1 MIVIKFGG
9 SSITTPKNM
18 LKVKDIIIRYDEPL
32 VVIVSAFGGCT
43 AQLQE
48 LAAHALDGDYKKIF
62 TQFKDR
68 HLNAIKALI
77 PRARQ
82 KEVLAVSMDY
92 LNELEYF
99 CSGISLIKELS
110 DRSKAKVLSFGELL
124 SAFILTEVLREHSIK
139 ARFVDSRKIIIT
151 DESYLFGKVD
161 FGITNQL
168 IEKSI
173 NKRNTYVL
181 PGFIASTKEG
191 KTTTLGFGGS
201 DYTAAILAS
210 ALDARRLEIWSDVDG
225 MLTGNPNMIK
235 EAATI
240 PELSYNEA
248 LELSHFGAKVLFP
261 MAIQPVLN
269 KKIPLLLK
277 NTFRPDKTGT
287 RIFDKIADGNKNYV
301 VGISGL
307 SNITL
312 LTVSG
317 VGMMGISGYSE
328 KVFGALSQA
337 KINVVLISQS
347 CSEYTICI
355 GILSFDRKKAVA
367 AINKAFVYEISRGL
381 INTVQH
387 EDNLSIVA
395 LVGDKMKY
403 QPGISGK
410 AFSAL
415 GENGVNV
422 KAIAQGSSERNISI
436 VVDEVNEKKAINVL
450 HEGFFTE
457 ARKTIHLFVI
467 GTGNVGKEFLQILQG
482 QYSFMKNDERI
493 EFKLAGIANSR
504 KMLLDDEGIALENC
518 ESLLSHAGLKT
529 DLARFVRTMKTF
541 NLRNSIFIDITASP
555 NVAGLYE
562 QVLEASVSI
571 VTCNKIAPGDTYA
584 RYAGLKRLA
593 KKRNMQL
600 RYETCVGAALPVIN
614 TINDLIVSGDRIEK
628 IEAVLSGS
636 LNFIFNNY
644 DTSHTFSE
652 VVQMARDEGLT
663 EPDPLIDLN
672 GVDVI
677 RKILILSREAGYK
690 IELEDVAFESIL
702 PANFGEKKKMDLMAE
717 LEKYEEH
724 FKSIYTKSAEKGKK
738 LRFVASLNHG
748 KAAIGLQEIS
758 MDHPFYNI
766 EGKDNIVAIN
776 TSRYSGQPL
785 VIKGPGAGAE
795 ITASGIFSDVMR
807 IVNNGIK

>member
-1 MIVIKFGG
+1 MIVMKFGG
-9 SSITTPKNM
+9 TSVATPENI
-18 LKVKDIIIRYDEPL
+18 LKVKDIIMRYDEPL
-32 VVIVSAFGGCT
+32 VVVVSAFGGCT
-43 AQLQE
+43 VQLQE
-48 LAAHALDGDYKKIF
+48 LAAHALDGDYKILF
-62 TQFKDR
+62 GQFSDR
-68 HLNAIKALI
+68 HLNSIKALI
-77 PRARQ
+77 PGARQ
-82 KEVLAVSMDY
+82 KEVLAAAKAY
-92 LNELEYF
+92 LNELEDF

-124 SAFILTEVLREHSIK
+124 SAFILTEVLRIHSVK
-139 ARFVDSRKIIIT
+139 ARFVDSRKIITT
-151 DESYLFGKVD
+151 DDSYLFGKVD
-161 FGITNQL
+161 FEETNQL
-168 IEKSI
+168 IKKSV
-173 NKRNTYVL
+173 KTQNTNVL
-181 PGFIASTKEG
+181 PGFIASTKDG

-210 ALDARRLEIWSDVDG
+210 ALNARRLEIWSDVDG
-225 MLTGNPNMIK
+225 MLTGNPKMIK

-261 MAIQPVLN
+261 MAIQPVL
-269 KKIPLLLK
+269 KKEIPLLLK
-277 NTFRPDKTGT
+277 NTFRPDETGT
-287 RIFDKIADGNKNYV
+287 RIFNKIKNGSKNYV

-307 SNITL
+307 SNISL

-355 GILSFDRKKAVA
+355 GIMSADSKGAVTT
-367 AINKAFVYEISRGL
+367 INKAFVYEISRGL

-436 VVDEVNEKKAINVL
+436 VVDAVNEKKAINVL
-450 HEGFFTE
+450 HEKFFAE
-457 ARKTIHLFVI
+457 VRKTIHLFVV
-467 GTGNVGKEFLQILQG
+467 GTGNVGKEFLKILQG

-493 EFKLAGIANSR
+493 EFKLTGISNSR
-504 KMLLDDEGIALENC
+504 KMLLENEGITLDDC
-518 ESLLSHAGLKT
+518 ESLLSHAGRKT

-555 NVAGLYE
+555 DVAGLYE
-562 QVLEASVSI
+562 QVLEASVSV
-571 VTCNKIAPGDTYA
+571 VTCNKIALGDTYA
-584 RYAGLKRLA
+584 RYAGLKSLA
-593 KKRNMQL
+593 KKRNVQL
-600 RYETCVGAALPVIN
+600 RFETCVGAALPVIN
-614 TINDLIVSGDRIEK
+614 TINDLVVSGDRIDK
-628 IEAVLSGS
+628 IEAILSGS

-644 DTSHTFSE
+644 DASRTFSE
-652 VVQMARDEGLT
+652 VVQEASDEGLT
-663 EPDPLIDLN
+663 EPDPLVDLS
-672 GVDVI
+672 GVDVMQ
-677 RKILILSREAGYK
+677 KILILSREAGNE
-690 IELEDVAFESIL
+690 IELEDIAFESIL
-702 PANFGEKKKMDLMAE
+702 PADFEKKKNIDLMTE
-717 LEKYEEH
+717 LAKHESH
-724 FKSIYTKSAEKGKK
+724 FKTIYTKSVEKGQKI
-738 LRFVASLNHG
+738 RFVASLNHG
-748 KAAIGLQEIS
+748 KATIGLQEFS

-785 VIKGPGAGAE
+785 IIKGPGAGAE

-807 IVNNGIK
+807 IVNNGLK

>member
-9 SSITTPKNM
+9 SSVATPENI
-18 LKVKDIIIRYDEPL
+18 LKVKDIITRYDDPL
-32 VVIVSAFGGCT
+32 VVVVSAFGGCT

-48 LAAHALDGDYKKIF
+48 LAERALHGDYKKTF
-62 TQFKDR
+62 TKLSER
-68 HLNAIKALI
+68 HTQAIKSLL
-77 PRARQ
+77 PRAKQ
-82 KEVLAVSMDY
+82 KEALYVVEAY
-92 LNELEYF
+92 LSELEDF

-124 SAFILTEVLREHSIK
+124 SAFILTEVLKEHTSDT
-139 ARFVDSRKIIIT
+139 RFVDSRNIIVT
-151 DESYLFGKVD
+151 DDSYLFGKVD
-161 FGITNQL
+161 FEVTNRQ
-168 IEKSI
+168 IKNAIKKQQIS
-173 NKRNTYVL
+173 VL
-181 PGFIASTKEG
+181 PGFIASTEDG

-210 ALDARRLEIWSDVDG
+210 ALNARRLEIWSDVDG
-225 MLTGNPNMIK
+225 MLTGNPKMIK

-269 KKIPLLLK
+269 KKIPLMLK
-277 NTFRPDKTGT
+277 NTFRPDETGT
-287 RIFDKIADGNKNYV
+287 RIFKKLTNDNKNYV

-328 KVFGALSQA
+328 KVFGSLSQA
-337 KINVVLISQS
+337 GINVVLISQS

-355 GILSFDRKKAVA
+355 GITTVDRKRAVT
-367 AINKAFVYEISRGL
+367 AINKTFEYEISRGL
-381 INTVQH
+381 INMVHH

-410 AFSAL
+410 AFSAV

-436 VVDEVNEKKAINVL
+436 VVDAVNEKKAINVL
-450 HEGFFTE
+450 HEGFFAE

-467 GTGNVGKEFLQILQG
+467 GTGNVGKEFLQILQR
-482 QYSFMKNDERI
+482 QYPFMKNNERI

-504 KMLLDDEGIALENC
+504 KMLLDSDGINLDDRNS
-518 ESLLSHAGLKT
+518 SLSYDGRKT
-529 DLARFVRTMKTF
+529 NLARFVKAMKAF

-555 NVAGLYE
+555 DVAGLYE
-562 QVLEASVSI
+562 EVLEASISV
-571 VTCNKIAPGDTYA
+571 VTCNKIAPGDTYS
-584 RYAGLKRLA
+584 RYAGLKNLSN
-593 KKRNMQL
+593 KRNVQF

-614 TINDLIVSGDRIEK
+614 TINDLVVSGDRVEK

-644 DTSHTFSE
+644 DTNRTFAE
-652 VVQMARDEGLT
+652 VVQAARDEGLT
-663 EPDPLIDLN
+663 EPDPLIDLS
-672 GVDVI
+672 GVDVM
-677 RKILILSREAGYK
+677 RKIVILSREAGV
-690 IELEDVAFESIL
+690 ELEMKDVAFKSIL
-702 PANFGEKKKMDLMAE
+702 PADFSKKKKPDLMTGLAKNE
-717 LEKYEEH
+717 DH
-724 FKSIYTKSAEKGKK
+724 FKTIYAKAAEKGKK
-738 LRFVASLNHG
+738 LRYVATYNKG
-748 KAAIGLQEIS
+748 KAAIGLQEFSI
-758 MDHPFYNI
+758 DHPFYSI
-766 EGKDNIVAIN
+766 EGKDNIVVIN

-785 VIKGPGAGAE
+785 VIKGAGAGAE

-807 IVNNGIK
+807 TVNNSIN